1 MFFDNDISNSAGDGM
16 YFNNLDFL
24 ILGLYCVGI
33 IGLAQYVSRSKSGK
47 EVTSEDYFLA
57 GRSLPWWAIGA
68 SLIAANISAEQII
81 GMSGQG
87 FVVGMAIAVWEL
99 TAAIALIV
107 MAKYFL
113 PLFLEKKIYT
123 MPQFLEQRFDKRVSL
138 VLSFFWLTVYIFINL
153 TTVLWLGA
161 LAINTLTGLEPV
173 YGSILLA
180 LFALAYSLS
189 GGLKAVAM
197 TDIVQVVL
205 LIFGGF
211 AVLYIALNLISD
223 SNGVFEGL
231 SIVFNAMPEKFDM
244 ILSPENPSYI
254 NLPGV
259 WVLIGAGVWIGH
271 FSYWGFNQY
280 ITQRALGAKSLPEAQ
295 KGVMFAAYLKLLMP
309 IVIVL
314 PGICAAMA
322 MEMDLIPPISKSDQA
337 YPSMMTL
344 LPHGLLGLTFAA
356 LIAAIVS
363 SLASMT
369 NSIGTIFAMDIY
381 RSFASHEVSQSSLT
395 KVGRMPVIGG
405 LFTDISR
412 LFASHEVSQAS
423 LIKVGRMAVVGGLFI
438 AVLIAPMLDSF
449 DSLFQYIQEFTG
461 LFTPGILV
469 IFLVALFWKKA
480 TTMSVLVAAIS
491 SLILSISISAG
502 FPDFAYIHR
511 MGVVFFLSGFC
522 CYLTALIEGY
532 SDQPKAINLDGIDFS
547 TSEAFNINA
556 IIIIFILSAIY
567 LLLW

>member
-1 MFFDNDISNSAGDGM
+1 MFFDNDISNSLGDGV

-33 IGLAQYVSRSKSGK
+33 IGLAQYVSRNKSGK

-161 LAINTLTGLEPV
+161 LAINTLTGLDPM

-211 AVLYIALNLISD
+211 AVLYIALNQISG

-231 SIVFNAMPEKFDM
+231 GIVFNAMPEKFDM
-244 ILSPENPSYI
+244 ILSPDNPSYI

-280 ITQRALGAKSLPEAQ
+280 ITQRALGAKSLQEAQ

-322 MEMDLIPPISKSDQA
+322 MEMELIPSITKSDQA

-395 KVGRMPVIGG
+395 KVGRIPVIGG

-412 LFASHEVSQAS
+412 SFASHEVSQAS

-491 SLILSISISAG
+491 SLVLSISISAG

-532 SDQPKAINLDGIDFS
+532 SDQPKAINLNGIDFS

-556 IIIIFILSAIY
+556 IIITFILSAIY